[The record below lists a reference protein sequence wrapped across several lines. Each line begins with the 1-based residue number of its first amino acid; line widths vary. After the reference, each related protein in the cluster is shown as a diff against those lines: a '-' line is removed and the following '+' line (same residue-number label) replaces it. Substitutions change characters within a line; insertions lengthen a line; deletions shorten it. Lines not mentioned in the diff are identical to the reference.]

1 MVNFK
6 YNFLNNIARFRK
18 KRLPKDFADQILNL
32 EMELEYTD
40 NVDVNILNK
49 LVELYAVNTIISGYL
64 FKGWCRILQLKKR

>member
-49 LVELYAVNTIISGYL
+49 LVELYAVNTIISG
-64 FKGWCRILQLKKR
+64 